1 MGAKW
6 FLFFIRDAN
15 EKWPMVVAL
24 TGERMRQIPDDN
36 WELFLPRAGAQTSVR
51 GPAFELIL
59 ENYELLHDDPLRDA
73 WFWV

>member
-1 MGAKW
+1 
-6 FLFFIRDAN
+6 
-15 EKWPMVVAL
+15 
-24 TGERMRQIPDDN
+24 MRQIPDDN